1 MLNIVFEK
9 DNNRAVAYDDGKLI
23 GESTISVASDFW
35 IIDHTEVSDEY
46 GGQGIARKLVDKV
59 VEAAKEKGLKIIPL
73 CPYAKKVFT
82 ENSEYADVWKR

>member
-9 DNNRAVAYDDGKLI
+9 DNKRAAAYDDGKLI
-23 GESTISVASDFW
+23 GECTYSQGSDFW
-35 IIDHTEVSDEY
+35 IIDHTEVSEDY

-59 VEAAKEKGLKIIPL
+59 VEAAREKGLKIIPL

-82 ENSEYADVWKR
+82 ENSEYADVWKK